1 MKILLIIL
9 GLFLLIFI
17 GVQIFALSSQHNI
30 ETYAY
35 TVSKKYDAFEIRRYE
50 ASLFTSVK
58 LNTNNY
64 KDASGKGFSVLA
76 GYIFGGNEKNENIAM
91 TSPVAMT
98 LGDSMVMMFKVP
110 KKIEKEMLPKP
121 NQPQVEFREEPAKT
135 AAAIRFGGW
144 TTDKKIEAYKQK
156 LITALDKEGISY
168 TNNFQFLGY
177 NAPYEVFNRRNEIIV
192 ELQ

>member
-76 GYIFGGNEKNENIAM
+76 GYIFGGNEKNESIAM

-110 KKIEKEMLPKP
+110 EKIEKEMLPKP

-156 LITALDKEGISY
+156 LITALDKEGIPY

>member
-76 GYIFGGNEKNENIAM
+76 GYIFGGNEKNESIAM

-110 KKIEKEMLPKP
+110 EKIEKEMLPKP

>member
-9 GLFLLIFI
+9 GPFLLIFI

-110 KKIEKEMLPKP
+110 EKIEKEMLPKP

-156 LITALDKEGISY
+156 LITALDKEGIPY

>member
-58 LNTNNY
+58 LNSNNY

-76 GYIFGGNEKNENIAM
+76 GYIFGGNEKNESIAM

-110 KKIEKEMLPKP
+110 EKIEKEMLPKP

-156 LITALDKEGISY
+156 LITALDKEGIPY

-192 ELQ
+192 ELH

>member
-76 GYIFGGNEKNENIAM
+76 GYIFGGNDKKENIAM

-110 KKIEKEMLPKP
+110 EKIEKHANHER
-121 NQPQVEFREEPAKT
+121 VDT
-135 AAAIRFGGW
+135 
-144 TTDKKIEAYKQK
+144 
-156 LITALDKEGISY
+156 
-168 TNNFQFLGY
+168 
-177 NAPYEVFNRRNEIIV
+177 
-192 ELQ
+192 

>member
-76 GYIFGGNEKNENIAM
+76 GYIFGGNDKKGNIAM

-135 AAAIRFGGW
+135 AAAICFGGW

-156 LITALDKEGISY
+156 LITALDKEGIPY

>member
-1 MKILLIIL
+1 
-9 GLFLLIFI
+9 
-17 GVQIFALSSQHNI
+17 
-30 ETYAY
+30 
-35 TVSKKYDAFEIRRYE
+35 
-50 ASLFTSVK
+50 
-58 LNTNNY
+58 
-64 KDASGKGFSVLA
+64 
-76 GYIFGGNEKNENIAM
+76 
-91 TSPVAMT
+91 
-98 LGDSMVMMFKVP
+98 MFKVP
-110 KKIEKEMLPKP
+110 EKIEKEMLPKP

-156 LITALDKEGISY
+156 LITALDKEGIPY